1 MANAPATEKTLGY
14 FTEKTYGKVFDY
26 SAADEMI
33 LSPPAHGGRNVV
45 FPHKIYVGPNN
56 ETRWALVK
64 GNVAHVIV
72 DERDDGSWI
81 VEKWDIVNHR
91 KF

>member
-1 MANAPATEKTLGY
+1 MANAPAVEKTLGY
-14 FTEKTYGKVFDY
+14 FIEKTCGKVFDY
-26 SAADEMI
+26 AAADEMI

-45 FPHKIYVGPNN
+45 FPHKIYVGPLG
-56 ETRWALVK
+56 ETRLALVK

-72 DERDDGSWI
+72 DERDDGSWS
-81 VEKWDIVNHR
+81 VVKWDIVRHR

>member
-1 MANAPATEKTLGY
+1 M
-14 FTEKTYGKVFDY
+14 FDY
-26 SAADEMI
+26 AAADELI

-45 FPHKIYVGPNN
+45 FPHKIYVGNG

-64 GNVAHVIV
+64 GNVAHVII
-72 DERDDGSWI
+72 DERDDGSWV
-81 VEKWDIVNHR
+81 VEKWDIVRHR